1 MSIRGFVGDGGT
13 RWIDEGFF
21 TIVPNEMH
29 YDLVLWDSSMGFVSV
44 VVNDLQRLQKY
55 NTISP
60 LLDVS
65 LKRRR
70 QRPRR

>member
-1 MSIRGFVGDGGT
+1 MGDGGT